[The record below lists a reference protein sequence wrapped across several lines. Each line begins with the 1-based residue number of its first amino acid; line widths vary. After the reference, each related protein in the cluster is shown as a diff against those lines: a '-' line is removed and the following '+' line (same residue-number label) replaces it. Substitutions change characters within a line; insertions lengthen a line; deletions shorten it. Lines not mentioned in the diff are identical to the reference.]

1 MARCF
6 PCLSVRSRA
15 SAASAA
21 NPVKGGM
28 FTRVGI
34 FSAMIGDDMSET
46 VGASTMEK
54 G

>member
-1 MARCF
+1 
-6 PCLSVRSRA
+6 
-15 SAASAA
+15 
-21 NPVKGGM
+21 M

-54 G
+54 GAGLYDETAIALAAAPRSSRIQGR